1 MQFSVET
8 IKNAFERFSSFS
20 LENLDGFPYI
30 EWTQLQGRYTH
41 YEKWFDG
48 SALYD
53 EEIAPDG
60 SRTNLYPL
68 KMNPLPATAQKHAS
82 VLLGQYAEVIS
93 GNGLPVDLR
102 IAQQKPE
109 KKRKI
114 DVKKQPEKP
123 LLLQEVEKVFQRSS
137 FPSLMYS
144 AAITSQYLGGAVLGV
159 VWDLRD
165 GFRIRSIYPK
175 EFVGIPYRD
184 NYWRLR
190 EAWVVRTISAEEA
203 KEMGYVPSY
212 LEGGESGFTYVEH
225 WTESRYRVLV
235 NGKPLLVDG
244 FLTDAENPFGVV
256 PFVYIPHIRVGN
268 FFYGIGHI
276 DDATIGFVR
285 EMNLRNADIG
295 DSVNEDAHNPIAIRN
310 TRALPQLKKIGGV
323 LTVVDLGNNN
333 GLSANEKQPDM
344 FSTQRA
350 STSEPM
356 LKFASEVY
364 RYYRRHVFH
373 PSIADGE
380 DEGSQRSALNLVTRL
395 FPLTEHIKAER
406 LNWTDGLTTLTRIL
420 LKMMAVKMP
429 ELVSEED
436 AEAASIYIGW
446 PPMIARDREAAVN
459 EIATRIATG
468 TISRRHALEIF
479 ADSQDIERELAEIE
493 AEKKREEVVAGRIP
507 PQKEQPFGE
516 YSMSEVKSEKGE

>member
-1 MQFSVET
+1 MQVSLET
-8 IKNAFERFSSFS
+8 IRNAFEKFSTFS
-20 LENLDGFPYI
+20 LENLDGFPFL
-30 EWTQLQGRYTH
+30 EWTQLQGRYSW

-48 SALYD
+48 SALYE

-68 KMNPLPATAQKHAS
+68 KMNPIPATAQKHAS

-93 GNGLPVDLR
+93 GNGMPIDLR
-102 IAQQKPE
+102 VSVKAE
-109 KKRKI
+109 KRRKV
-114 DVKKQPEKP
+114 DVGKQPQKS

-137 FPSLMYS
+137 FPSMMYS
-144 AAITSQYLGGAVLGV
+144 AAIVSQYLGGAVLGV
-159 VWDLRD
+159 AWSLQD

-175 EFVGIPYRD
+175 EFIGIPYRD

-190 EAWVVRTISAEEA
+190 EAWIVRTISAEEA
-203 KEMGYVPSY
+203 REMGYTFSP
-212 LEGGESGFTYVEH
+212 LEKGESGLTYVEH
-225 WTESRYRVLV
+225 WTEKRYRILV

-244 FLTDAENPFGVV
+244 FLTDAENPFGIV
-256 PFVYIPHIRVGN
+256 PFVYIPHIRIGN
-268 FFYGIGHI
+268 FFYGVGHI

-333 GLSANEKQPDM
+333 GLTANEKQPDM

-395 FPLTEHIKAER
+395 FPLTEHVKAER
-406 LNWTDGLTTLTRIL
+406 LNWTDGLITLVRML
-420 LKMMAVKMP
+420 LKMMAVKKP
-429 ELVSEED
+429 DLITEED
-436 AEAASIYIGW
+436 ANSASIFVGW

-479 ADSQDIERELAEIE
+479 ADSPDIERELAEIE
-493 AEKKREEVVAGRIP
+493 ADQEKQQVIAGRIP
-507 PQKEQPFGE
+507 AQKPQAFGE
-516 YSMSEVKSEKGE
+516 YSMSETKSEKGEE